1 MVGRCSVNFKLSL
14 CAIIKV
20 YNINK
25 SEVQKLEMGLIV
37 EFNQEE
43 KFYKKIIDLVRVS

>member
-14 CAIIKV
+14 CAIIKM
-20 YNINK
+20 YINK
-25 SEVQKLEMGLIV
+25 SEVQKLEMELIV

-43 KFYKKIIDLVRVS
+43 KSYKKIIDLVRVS